1 MYIIDENLTVYSPR
15 YQLAN
20 AKILNRLK
28 RDDQEPSGGVWAGD
42 QEPQGGIQGD
52 TDSPIPVSPDGLL
65 NAGELY
71 ESSLEPAVRYYL
83 PRYQLRQVNHQVTTS
98 LKWRSP
104 QDDPNGALAWLAI
117 ELAPEVP
124 QSTAEL
130 REIQHQAIVRIAYQL
145 PVEGQPVSDLWAG
158 TWTNIDPNTSGMT
171 RLDITKTDS
180 GWAFHGFGK
189 CYLTDCDWGVI
200 EAHDNAGILSGAY
213 DFGWKRTSVTATLS
227 NNQLK
232 VTTFDD
238 YTDAD
243 GRTDRTDQFVMQ
255 QAQNS
260 ASLTLEV
267 GALEVVSAEVRRCRL
282 ALNSKEEFDRVFQ
295 IMTDDR
301 FQARLQID
309 CFAQIGHR
317 TWKQIVSD
325 RVGVF
330 SQALALSEKQ
340 VLFTD
345 MVDQSNLEVVNSNPD
360 RASVKTRYV
369 GTAKDTAAR
378 EKLSANVGRLM
389 VTDQVKAL
397 EVKRLET
404 PTNLERSSRVDERIV
419 SRSPALD
426 RVNLKRVGIARLDA
440 PLATAQMNRVAADSI
455 ALQPQSS
462 RVFARSL
469 SEVLQKSDLVVN
481 TQGVKAAVV
490 PIRAVV
496 DRRGQPALL
505 RVPVKTTQ
513 EVPFFFVKETNA
525 YMFSMPGDWQP
536 GASHILL
543 RASVQRNGKNY
554 RFYQDSAF
562 REQFYFEPEEFRL
575 SSQSESPYLPDLRI
589 ALFDAAATGSDA
601 NSPDVYYRTVLT
613 YKALPYLDP
622 QVIEQAKTELAA
634 NVSQPRFTSLEP
646 TSTKLFLQLPSD
658 AANGIRQSLEQTVNQ
673 LTFDNGIVDEIELSA
688 TELRRVRIDLTSGL
702 GLMGIVEA
710 NLIDSS
716 KATIQVRLAIDP
728 DKSQDED
735 FWKNLVLYQGFKKDT
750 FQLNVLADSTYFES
764 TPEGMQPLT
773 GLRVEF
779 EGGEFVTLTHELLK
793 QPVTLKIPPIAWL
806 LDKPNAKQY
815 RYRVINLHGETIGQ
829 MTDWQSGEG
838 ELDLSVN
845 PAM

>member
-1 MYIIDENLTVYSPR
+1 MYIIDENLAVYSPR

-20 AKILNRLK
+20 AKTLEYLK
-28 RDDQEPSGGVWAGD
+28 QVG
-42 QEPQGGIQGD
+42 QGSEKGSIQGE
-52 TDSPIPVSPDGLL
+52 TDSPIPVSLDGLL
-65 NAGELY
+65 KAGELY
-71 ESSLEPAVRYYL
+71 ESSSDPAVRYYL
-83 PRYQLRQVNHQVTTS
+83 PHYQLRQVNQQFTTS

-104 QDDPNGALAWLAI
+104 QDDPNGALAWLLI
-117 ELAPEVP
+117 ELTPEVP
-124 QSTAEL
+124 QSTAVL
-130 REIQHQAIVRIAYQL
+130 QEIQHQAVVRIAYQL
-145 PVEGQPVSDLWAG
+145 PVEGQPVGDRWAG
-158 TWTNIDPNTSGMT
+158 AWTNIDPNTSGMT

-189 CYLTDCDWGVI
+189 CHPTDCDWGI
-200 EAHDNAGILSGAY
+200 IAAHDNAGTLQGTY

-317 TWKQIVSD
+317 TWRQIVSD
-325 RVGVF
+325 RVDL
-330 SQALALSEKQ
+330 SSRSLALSEKQ
-340 VLFTD
+340 VLVTD
-345 MVDQSNLEVVNSNPD
+345 MVDENNLELVNPD
-360 RASVKTRYV
+360 RSQASVKTRYIKK
-369 GTAKDTAAR
+369 API
-378 EKLSANVGRLM
+378 
-389 VTDQVKAL
+389 DQVKVVGVDRQV
-397 EVKRLET
+397 E
-404 PTNLERSSRVDERIV
+404 PTQLERVSKVDMARIV
-419 SRSPALD
+419 SRSPALES
-426 RVNLKRVGIARLDA
+426 RVNLKSVGVARLNA
-440 PLATAQMNRVAADSI
+440 SPLAATRVNRADADTI
-455 ALQPQSS
+455 VLQPETS
-462 RVFARSL
+462 RVYARSL
-469 SEVLQKSDLVVN
+469 PEVLQKTDLSISAR
-481 TQGVKAAVV
+481 GVKEAVV
-490 PIRAVV
+490 PIRAMV

-505 RVPVKTTQ
+505 RVPVQTTQ

-536 GASHILL
+536 SATHILL
-543 RASVQRNGKNY
+543 KTSIQRNGKSY
-554 RFYQDSAF
+554 KFYQDSAF

-575 SSQSESPYLPDLRI
+575 SRQSEPPYLPDLRI
-589 ALFDAAATGSDA
+589 ALFDAAAAGTDP
-601 NSPDVYYRTVLT
+601 NSPEVYYRAVLT
-613 YKALPYLDP
+613 YKALPYLDS
-622 QVIEQAKTELAA
+622 QVIEQAKLELATNA
-634 NVSQPRFTSLEP
+634 SQARFTSLEP
-646 TSTKLFLQLPSD
+646 SSTKLFLQLPSD
-658 AANGIRQSLEQTVNQ
+658 SANGTRQSIEQTVNQ
-673 LTFDNGIVDEIELSA
+673 LTFDQGIIDEIELSA
-688 TELRRVRIDLTSGL
+688 TELKRVRIDLTSGL
-702 GLMGIVEA
+702 GLMGLVEA

-716 KATIQVRLAIDP
+716 KATIQVRLAIDT

-735 FWKNLVLYQGFKKDT
+735 FWKNLVIYQGFKKDT
-750 FQLNVLADSTYFES
+750 FQLNVLTDSSYFDS
-764 TPEGMQPLT
+764 TPEGMQLLT
-773 GLRVEF
+773 GLSIEF
-779 EGGEFVTLTHELLK
+779 EGGEFVTLTRELLK

-815 RYRVINLHGETIGQ
+815 RYRVINLHGETAGQ

-845 PAM
+845 PA